1 MEYLN
6 RPVFWR
12 AVYENRTLHV
22 YYDGD
27 EWILMIDGYWWWNNT
42 SDSMTPPATGWQAMS
57 PYLEQ
62 VGGIPVLSGGGPCPV
77 QYTLTYTAGANGSIV
92 GTSPQTVN
100 HGADG
105 TLVTATPGTGYHFAS
120 WSDAYPTAARTDLG
134 VTADVTAEATFAINQ
149 YTLTY
154 TAGANGSIVGTS
166 PQTVN
171 HGADGTLVTATP
183 GAGYHFVSWS
193 DSYPTAART
202 ETNVTASKSV
212 TATFAI
218 NQYTLTYTAGA
229 NGSIVG
235 TSPQTVNHGA
245 DGTLVTATPGTGYHF
260 ASWSDGV
267 LTAARTDL
275 NVTANVDVTA
285 NFAIDTFT
293 LNYAAGANGALTGD
307 VDQVVDYDTDGTLV
321 TAVPA
326 TGYQFVDWS
335 DGATQNPRTDLN
347 VTANVNVTANF
358 AIDLLVLPAYPA
370 TETNVWSFLTRPV
383 PTTVDAGGN
392 IVFLPVVYAFGE
404 LIEVRFELRDGEDL
418 AIRDADVTLDLWKYT
433 AEYDVGIGWQ
443 IMTCDIAYD
452 RDAKAYTMVIPTD
465 APDFKLLPGFYE
477 WRLMMGTDE
486 ELAVLRMII
495 E

>member
-1 MEYLN
+1 
-6 RPVFWR
+6 
-12 AVYENRTLHV
+12 
-22 YYDGD
+22 
-27 EWILMIDGYWWWNNT
+27 
-42 SDSMTPPATGWQAMS
+42 
-57 PYLEQ
+57 
-62 VGGIPVLSGGGPCPV
+62 
-77 QYTLTYTAGANGSIV
+77 
-92 GTSPQTVN
+92 
-100 HGADG
+100 
-105 TLVTATPGTGYHFAS
+105 
-120 WSDAYPTAARTDLG
+120 

-235 TSPQTVNHGA
+235 TSPQTVAYGA
-245 DGTLVTATPGTGYHF
+245 SGTEVTATPDTGYHF
-260 ASWSDGV
+260 TSWSDGV